1 MRSETDSGESE
12 TKSNVRC
19 GKVLSDAAKCTPPTW
34 AAAGGCLRLRGGR
47 KHYTILLRSTA

>member
-19 GKVLSDAAKCTPPTW
+19 GKVVSDAGSALPPRGLPQ
-34 AAAGGCLRLRGGR
+34 AGASVLEVEE
-47 KHYTILLRSTA
+47 TITQFY